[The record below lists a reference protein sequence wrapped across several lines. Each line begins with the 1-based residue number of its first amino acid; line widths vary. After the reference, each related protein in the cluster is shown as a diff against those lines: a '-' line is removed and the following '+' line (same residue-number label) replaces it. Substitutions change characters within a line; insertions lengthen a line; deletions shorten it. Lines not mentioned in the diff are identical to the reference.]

1 MPVPDPR
8 IYLLHIL
15 DCCERLSECAVLR
28 DEGGVPSHILLDAVC
43 RNLEV
48 IGKASRKIGT
58 EMNELRNVLIHN
70 YEGADPTLVW
80 GIVDRQIPTPAGG
93 RGWLSTTSLSSS
105 LAGARPDR
113 FRRWPRRWM
122 SRPKPPTLPRVIC
135 LGLEIGRLETRP
147 YRRPCTFRDIGHL
160 EFRPFP

>member
-80 GIVDRQIPTPAGG
+80 GIVDREIPTVLGAVRTEAWDLLRNHTEWYALQARRFG
-93 RGWLSTTSLSSS
+93 RK
-105 LAGARPDR
+105 AAA
-113 FRRWPRRWM
+113 
-122 SRPKPPTLPRVIC
+122 
-135 LGLEIGRLETRP
+135 
-147 YRRPCTFRDIGHL
+147 
-160 EFRPFP
+160 